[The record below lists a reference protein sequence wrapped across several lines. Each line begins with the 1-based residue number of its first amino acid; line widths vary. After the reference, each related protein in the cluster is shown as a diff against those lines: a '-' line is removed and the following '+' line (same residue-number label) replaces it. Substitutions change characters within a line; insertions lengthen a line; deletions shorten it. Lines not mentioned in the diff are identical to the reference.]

1 MRSSEERVAA
11 VKRRTAQLEAQRR
24 WRRRRAAALGSA
36 AACLLLIICLSF
48 AVPGISARLAEG
60 NYGIY
65 GAAAS
70 MFGGSAAAGYIIIGL
85 LAFALG
91 VLVTVLCFKL
101 KLFYRSGGE
110 SGDDRNN

>member
-48 AVPGISARLAEG
+48 AMPGISARLAEG

-70 MFGGSAAAGYIIIGL
+70 IFAGSPAAGYIIIGL
-85 LAFALG
+85 LA
-91 VLVTVLCFKL
+91 VLCFKL

>member
-1 MRSSEERVAA
+1 METAPRRGAGLGRSLPAPY
-11 VKRRTAQLEAQRR
+11 
-24 WRRRRAAALGSA
+24 
-36 AACLLLIICLSF
+36 ICLSF
-48 AVPGISARLAEG
+48 AMPGISARLAEG

>member
-48 AVPGISARLAEG
+48 AMPGISARLAEG

-65 GAAAS
+65 GAVHNHRP
-70 MFGGSAAAGYIIIGL
+70 AGVCAGRPGDRAVL
-85 LAFALG
+85 QTEAFLQE
-91 VLVTVLCFKL
+91 
-101 KLFYRSGGE
+101 RRGE
-110 SGDDRNN
+110 RR

>member
-1 MRSSEERVAA
+1 
-11 VKRRTAQLEAQRR
+11 
-24 WRRRRAAALGSA
+24 
-36 AACLLLIICLSF
+36 
-48 AVPGISARLAEG
+48 
-60 NYGIY
+60 
-65 GAAAS
+65 